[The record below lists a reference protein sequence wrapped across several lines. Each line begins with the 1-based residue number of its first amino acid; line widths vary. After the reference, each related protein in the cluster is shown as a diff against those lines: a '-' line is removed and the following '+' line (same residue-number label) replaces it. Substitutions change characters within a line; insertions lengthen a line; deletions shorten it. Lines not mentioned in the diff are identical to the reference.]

1 MGPFFHRINYFLNYV
16 FYPFSLKKF
25 GAPRSGKFPVFYCST
40 TIVGILWNTR
50 CLERHYNYAHVLGRF
65 GDRVAFFLS
74 HSWHYLQSCVKK
86 SLNTKY
92 HVHKIIVTY
101 QLKVIDRILLA
112 ILSRSD
118 LMMKQFTY
126 RLSCYVPVSASTF
139 TREAL
144 NTERFTEK
152 AYLANDVTD
161 TAQQ

>member
-1 MGPFFHRINYFLNYV
+1 M
-16 FYPFSLKKF
+16 
-25 GAPRSGKFPVFYCST
+25 
-40 TIVGILWNTR
+40 
-50 CLERHYNYAHVLGRF
+50 
-65 GDRVAFFLS
+65 
-74 HSWHYLQSCVKK
+74 
-86 SLNTKY
+86 
-92 HVHKIIVTY
+92 TY

-139 TREAL
+139 TQKAL
-144 NTERFTEK
+144 NTEKFTEK